1 MAPGNKKRR
10 KIGRRGERGSIVQRK
25 GDYKREGKRERRER
39 ESVKSHGRKK
49 GGYKGVIPRARQ

>member
-1 MAPGNKKRR
+1 MAPGNKKR
-10 KIGRRGERGSIVQRK
+10 KKKAGGEKEGVLCQRK